1 MEGLK
6 PPSTKQDKN
15 EEALTKYAAFLCGL
29 TLLVIVIRWLRN
41 IHITSPHPKTSAS
54 LPIYGREVCFLVFQT
69 LERRL
74 PASWFGRPSLGF
86 SLMIS
91 VYLIGNVA
99 FCSNM
104 LAMPQLL
111 NHWASRFGWMCAG
124 NMALCVFFGLKNTPL
139 ALFASVS
146 HSQLNILHRVVGY
159 TTVFLLALHALVYTI
174 HFGRQGRLVQLL
186 KKEDLEGMGAGI
198 AMLVLLM
205 GVFRHKH
212 YELFYASHV
221 IGFVAVVL
229 LTALHRPN
237 WAKKI
242 PTVMLIIFSVWTMD
256 RLIRLSKLLRNLVN
270 NSATV
275 HPLPYRG
282 TRIVLKK
289 PGMENALPG
298 SHCFLWIPGLRLL
311 ETHPFTIINNDSSG
325 LELVMKSHE
334 GFTKTAASFASRYPR
349 SSLWA
354 SIDGPYGSLPV
365 VGNYDKLILIAG
377 GSGAAFT
384 FGVMNRIMMQREKL
398 AILSIEF
405 VWAVRRIDQLKYVN
419 ILHPLLLVRF
429 NLSPLSA
436 SHPLSTVFSI
446 FTLMAQ
452 PQTLETFA
460 NEEKLVP
467 LDVSVKENHT
477 QSESQISQP
486 GTDGRQPVP
495 LSWKLASIVLVTAI
509 GFGSQW
515 SSGVTSAMKSTIKKE
530 LHINNTQFS
539 LLEASEDFMVTALM
553 LVSGIVTDRIGGAG
567 AMLYGNL
574 IYSVGSILVAGAAQT
589 RSYKFMMA
597 GRVVR
602 ALGDIATQVAQY
614 KVFSS
619 WFAPGNGFA
628 STLGFELG
636 IGKIGAFAG
645 KSSANII
652 SKRLGFAWVFWI
664 AVFMNI
670 FTNIMTG
677 VFYFF
682 TKVANRRYHGI
693 NDPATGEKLTEKTRK
708 FEYRKVLE
716 LPWTFWA
723 VMGFSLFETSAAI
736 VFLQNATELAEQRFG
751 TDSIAAGWY
760 SSVLQYSGFFVVPLL
775 GVFLDLYGSR
785 ISVLVFC
792 GIGMFTSMLLV
803 CFSGAVKGTAASFGV
818 FAFAYC
824 FGPTTIIDSTRT
836 SMWDSTVFG
845 SAYAIKITMNNA
857 MNIIVRIITGK
868 IQDADNNSYDK
879 VTIVYV
885 VLAGLSVVVS
895 ILLAIG
901 AWKSVD
907 LGHLQWSRKKRI
919 AQGSLLNERKE
930 IFTKENVIGSWCG
943 YFWGVATGN
952 ND

>member
-1 MEGLK
+1 MEGIK

-15 EEALTKYAAFLCGL
+15 EEALTKYAAFLCVL
-29 TLLVIVIRWLRN
+29 MLLVIAIRWLRN
-41 IHITSPHPKTSAS
+41 IHITSPHLKTSAS
-54 LPIYGREVCFLVFQT
+54 LPTYGREACFLVFQS

-74 PASWFGRPSLGF
+74 PDSWFGRPSLGF
-86 SLMIS
+86 ILMIS
-91 VYLIGNVA
+91 VYFIGNVA

-124 NMALCVFFGLKNTPL
+124 NMGLCVFFGLKNTPL
-139 ALFASVS
+139 GLFASVS

-221 IGFVAVVL
+221 VGFVAVVL

-242 PTVMLIIFSVWTMD
+242 PTVMLIIFSVWAVD
-256 RLIRLSKLLRNLVN
+256 RLIRLSKLFRNLVN

-275 HPLPYRG
+275 YPLPYNG

-289 PGMENALPG
+289 PGMENSLPG
-298 SHCFLWIPGLRLL
+298 SHCFLWIPGLRLI
-311 ETHPFTIINNDSSG
+311 ETHPFTIVSNDSSG

-334 GFTKTAASFASRYPR
+334 GFTKAVDSFASRNPR
-349 SSLWA
+349 TSLWA
-354 SIDGPYGSLPV
+354 SIDGPYGSLPDV
-365 VGNYDKLILIAG
+365 NNYDKLILIAG

-384 FGVMNRIMMQREKL
+384 FGVINRIMMRREKL
-398 AILSIEF
+398 SIESIEF
-405 VWAVRRIDQLKYVN
+405 VWAVRRIVSS
-419 ILHPLLLVRF
+419 IL
-429 NLSPLSA
+429 
-436 SHPLSTVFSI
+436 
-446 FTLMAQ
+446 TLMAQ
-452 PQTLETFA
+452 RQTPESFP

-467 LDVSVKENHT
+467 LDVWVKENHVR
-477 QSESQISQP
+477 SESQISQP
-486 GTDGRQPVP
+486 ENDGRQPVP
-495 LSWKLASIVLVTAI
+495 LSWKLTSIVLVTAI

-515 SSGVTSAMKSTIKKE
+515 SSGVTSAMKSIIKKE
-530 LHINNTQFS
+530 LYINNTQFS

-553 LVSGIVTDRIGGAG
+553 LVSGIVTDRSGGA
-567 AMLYGNL
+567 
-574 IYSVGSILVAGAAQT
+574 
-589 RSYKFMMA
+589 
-597 GRVVR
+597 
-602 ALGDIATQVAQY
+602 
-614 KVFSS
+614 
-619 WFAPGNGFA
+619 
-628 STLGFELG
+628 
-636 IGKIGAFAG
+636 
-645 KSSANII
+645 
-652 SKRLGFAWVFWI
+652 
-664 AVFMNI
+664 
-670 FTNIMTG
+670 
-677 VFYFF
+677 
-682 TKVANRRYHGI
+682 
-693 NDPATGEKLTEKTRK
+693 ATGEKLTEKTRK

-723 VMGFSLFETSAAI
+723 VMVFSLFETSAAI

-775 GVFLDLYGSR
+775 GVFLDFYGSR
-785 ISVLVFC
+785 ISVLVFY
-792 GIGMFTSMLLV
+792 GIGMFISMLLV

-824 FGPTTIIDSTRT
+824 FGPTTIIDTTRA

-845 SAYAIKITMNNA
+845 SAYAINITMNNA

>member
-1 MEGLK
+1 MEGVK

-15 EEALTKYAAFLCGL
+15 EEALTKYAAFLCL
-29 TLLVIVIRWLRN
+29 LMLLVIAIRWLRN
-41 IHITSPHPKTSAS
+41 IHITSPHLKTSAS
-54 LPIYGREVCFLVFQT
+54 LPTYGREACFLVFQS

-74 PASWFGRPSLGF
+74 PDSWFGRPSLGF
-86 SLMIS
+86 ILMIS
-91 VYLIGNVA
+91 VYFIGNVA

-124 NMALCVFFGLKNTPL
+124 NMGLCVFFGLKNTPL
-139 ALFASVS
+139 GLFASVS

-242 PTVMLIIFSVWTMD
+242 PTVMLIIFSIWAVD
-256 RLIRLSKLLRNLVN
+256 RLIRLSKLFRNLVN

-275 HPLPYRG
+275 YPLPYNG

-289 PGMENALPG
+289 PEMENSLPG
-298 SHCFLWIPGLRLL
+298 SHCFLWIPGLRLI
-311 ETHPFTIINNDSSG
+311 ETHPFTIVSNDSSG

-334 GFTKTAASFASRYPR
+334 GFTKAVDSFASRNPR
-349 SSLWA
+349 TSLWA
-354 SIDGPYGSLPV
+354 SIDGPYGSLPDV
-365 VGNYDKLILIAG
+365 NNYDKLILIAG

-384 FGVMNRIMMQREKL
+384 FGVINRIMMQREKP
-398 AILSIEF
+398 AIQSIEF
-405 VWAVRRIDQLKYVN
+405 VWAVRRIEQLSWFRRHLGNLTESPYPINLKIYVTGE
-419 ILHPLLLVRF
+419 R
-429 NLSPLSA
+429 SA
-436 SHPLSTVFSI
+436 SGSLRDDIDTPESSRGTEREILLREDAFDYETISAMDDLCVSACGAVDNELKSSSFFEKLDVDGTIRKAAQASGSHDRVLVLSCGPKS
-446 FTLMAQ
+446 LMKAVQ
-452 PQTLETFA
+452 DSTPESFA
-460 NEEKLVP
+460 NEEKLILP
-467 LDVSVKENHT
+467 DVYVKENDV
-477 QSESQISQP
+477 QSESQITQ
-486 GTDGRQPVP
+486 TENDGRQPVP
-495 LSWKLASIVLVTAI
+495 LSWKLASVVLVTAI

-530 LHINNTQFS
+530 LYINNTQFS
-539 LLEASEDFMVTALM
+539 LLEASEDFMVTTLM
-553 LVSGIVTDRIGGAG
+553 LVSGIVTDRSGGA
-567 AMLYGNL
+567 
-574 IYSVGSILVAGAAQT
+574 
-589 RSYKFMMA
+589 
-597 GRVVR
+597 
-602 ALGDIATQVAQY
+602 
-614 KVFSS
+614 VFSS

-645 KSSANII
+645 KSTANII

-716 LPWTFWA
+716 LPWRFWA
-723 VMGFSLFETSAAI
+723 VMVFSLFETSAAI

-792 GIGMFTSMLLV
+792 GIGMFISMLLV

-824 FGPTTIIDSTRT
+824 FGPTTIIDTTRA

-845 SAYAIKITMNNA
+845 SAYAINITMNNA

-868 IQDADNNSYDK
+868 I
-879 VTIVYV
+879 
-885 VLAGLSVVVS
+885 
-895 ILLAIG
+895 
-901 AWKSVD
+901 
-907 LGHLQWSRKKRI
+907 
-919 AQGSLLNERKE
+919 
-930 IFTKENVIGSWCG
+930 
-943 YFWGVATGN
+943 
-952 ND
+952 

>member
-1 MEGLK
+1 
-6 PPSTKQDKN
+6 
-15 EEALTKYAAFLCGL
+15 
-29 TLLVIVIRWLRN
+29 
-41 IHITSPHPKTSAS
+41 
-54 LPIYGREVCFLVFQT
+54 
-69 LERRL
+69 
-74 PASWFGRPSLGF
+74 
-86 SLMIS
+86 
-91 VYLIGNVA
+91 
-99 FCSNM
+99 M

-111 NHWASRFGWMCAG
+111 NHWASSFGWMCVG

-139 ALFASVS
+139 GPLASVS
-146 HSQLNILHRVVGY
+146 HSQLNILHRIVGY
-159 TTVFLLALHALVYTI
+159 TTVFLLVLHALVYTI

-186 KKEDLEGMGAGI
+186 KKEDLEGMGACV

-212 YELFYASHV
+212 YELFYASH
-221 IGFVAVVL
+221 IMGFMAVVL
-229 LTALHRPN
+229 LAALHRPN

-242 PTVMLIIFSVWTMD
+242 PTVMLIIFSMWTVD
-256 RLIRLSKLLRNLVN
+256 RLIRLSKLLYNLVN
-270 NSATV
+270 NSATLY
-275 HPLPYRG
+275 PLPYKG

-298 SHCFLWIPGLRLL
+298 SHCLLWVPRLRLF
-311 ETHPFTIINNDSSG
+311 ETHPFTIVSNDASG
-325 LELVMKSHE
+325 LELVVKSHK
-334 GFTKTAASFASRYPR
+334 GFTKTVGSFATVNPR
-349 SSLWA
+349 ATLSA
-354 SIDGPYGSLPV
+354 SIDGPYGSLPDM
-365 VGNYDKLILIAG
+365 GNYDKLILIAG

-398 AILSIEF
+398 AIQSIEF
-405 VWAVRRIDQLKYVN
+405 VWAVRHVEQLSWFRRHLRDIANSEYPISVKVYVTGASGSVHDESGPLISPCGAERGILLRDDAFDYQTISDIDDLCELTGDEQKCN
-419 ILHPLLLVRF
+419 PLF
-429 NLSPLSA
+429 
-436 SHPLSTVFSI
+436 
-446 FTLMAQ
+446 
-452 PQTLETFA
+452 
-460 NEEKLVP
+460 EKL
-467 LDVSVKENHT
+467 DVNET
-477 QSESQISQP
+477 
-486 GTDGRQPVP
+486 PVP

-515 SSGVTSAMKSTIKKE
+515 SSGVTSAIKSTIKKE

-539 LLEASEDFMVTALM
+539 VLEASEDFMVTALM
-553 LVSGIVTDRIGGAG
+553 LVSGIVTDRICGA
-567 AMLYGNL
+567 
-574 IYSVGSILVAGAAQT
+574 
-589 RSYKFMMA
+589 
-597 GRVVR
+597 
-602 ALGDIATQVAQY
+602 
-614 KVFSS
+614 
-619 WFAPGNGFA
+619 
-628 STLGFELG
+628 G

-670 FTNIMTG
+670 FTNVITG

-708 FEYRKVLE
+708 FEYRKILE

-736 VFLQNATELAEQRFG
+736 VFLQNATGLAGQRFG

-785 ISVLVFC
+785 IFVLIFC
-792 GIGMFTSMLLV
+792 GIGMFISMLLV

-836 SMWDSTVFG
+836 SMWDSTVIG
-845 SAYAIKITMNNA
+845 SAYAIQITMNNA
-857 MNIIVRIITGK
+857 IITGK
-868 IQDADNNSYDK
+868 IQDADNKSYDD

-895 ILLAIG
+895 LLLTIG
-901 AWKSVD
+901 AWKFVD

-919 AQGSLLNERKE
+919 AQGSLLNKRKE
-930 IFTKENVIGSWCG
+930 IFTKENGEKNRRASLACFATLILLIIGSWCG

>member
-1 MEGLK
+1 
-6 PPSTKQDKN
+6 
-15 EEALTKYAAFLCGL
+15 
-29 TLLVIVIRWLRN
+29 
-41 IHITSPHPKTSAS
+41 
-54 LPIYGREVCFLVFQT
+54 
-69 LERRL
+69 
-74 PASWFGRPSLGF
+74 
-86 SLMIS
+86 
-91 VYLIGNVA
+91 
-99 FCSNM
+99 
-104 LAMPQLL
+104 
-111 NHWASRFGWMCAG
+111 
-124 NMALCVFFGLKNTPL
+124 
-139 ALFASVS
+139 
-146 HSQLNILHRVVGY
+146 
-159 TTVFLLALHALVYTI
+159 
-174 HFGRQGRLVQLL
+174 
-186 KKEDLEGMGAGI
+186 
-198 AMLVLLM
+198 
-205 GVFRHKH
+205 
-212 YELFYASHV
+212 
-221 IGFVAVVL
+221 
-229 LTALHRPN
+229 
-237 WAKKI
+237 
-242 PTVMLIIFSVWTMD
+242 
-256 RLIRLSKLLRNLVN
+256 
-270 NSATV
+270 
-275 HPLPYRG
+275 
-282 TRIVLKK
+282 
-289 PGMENALPG
+289 
-298 SHCFLWIPGLRLL
+298 
-311 ETHPFTIINNDSSG
+311 
-325 LELVMKSHE
+325 
-334 GFTKTAASFASRYPR
+334 
-349 SSLWA
+349 
-354 SIDGPYGSLPV
+354 
-365 VGNYDKLILIAG
+365 
-377 GSGAAFT
+377 
-384 FGVMNRIMMQREKL
+384 
-398 AILSIEF
+398 
-405 VWAVRRIDQLKYVN
+405 
-419 ILHPLLLVRF
+419 
-429 NLSPLSA
+429 
-436 SHPLSTVFSI
+436 
-446 FTLMAQ
+446 MAQ
-452 PQTLETFA
+452 PQKAESFM

-467 LDVSVKENHT
+467 PHVSVKEDHV
-477 QSESQISQP
+477 QSHSHISQP
-486 GTDGRQPVP
+486 ENDGRQPVP

-553 LVSGIVTDRIGGAG
+553 LVSGIVTDRIGGAETRRDAVWQSYLFG
-567 AMLYGNL
+567 RINL
-574 IYSVGSILVAGAAQT
+574 GGWSGSDSVIQIHDGWQ
-589 RSYKFMMA
+589 
-597 GRVVR
+597 GRAR
-602 ALGDIATQVAQY
+602 PRRYRHPSRPI
-614 KVFSS
+614 S

-670 FTNIMTG
+670 FTNVMTG

-693 NDPATGEKLTEKTRK
+693 NNPATGEKLTEKTRK

-792 GIGMFTSMLLV
+792 GIGMFISMLLV

-868 IQDADNNSYDK
+868 IQDDDNNSYDN

-895 ILLAIG
+895 LLLAVG

-919 AQGSLLNERKE
+919 AHGSLLNERKE
-930 IFTKENVIGSWCG
+930 IFTKENGEKNRRVSLACSATLILLIIGSWCG

>member
-1 MEGLK
+1 
-6 PPSTKQDKN
+6 
-15 EEALTKYAAFLCGL
+15 
-29 TLLVIVIRWLRN
+29 
-41 IHITSPHPKTSAS
+41 
-54 LPIYGREVCFLVFQT
+54 
-69 LERRL
+69 
-74 PASWFGRPSLGF
+74 
-86 SLMIS
+86 
-91 VYLIGNVA
+91 
-99 FCSNM
+99 
-104 LAMPQLL
+104 
-111 NHWASRFGWMCAG
+111 
-124 NMALCVFFGLKNTPL
+124 
-139 ALFASVS
+139 
-146 HSQLNILHRVVGY
+146 
-159 TTVFLLALHALVYTI
+159 
-174 HFGRQGRLVQLL
+174 
-186 KKEDLEGMGAGI
+186 
-198 AMLVLLM
+198 
-205 GVFRHKH
+205 
-212 YELFYASHV
+212 
-221 IGFVAVVL
+221 
-229 LTALHRPN
+229 
-237 WAKKI
+237 
-242 PTVMLIIFSVWTMD
+242 
-256 RLIRLSKLLRNLVN
+256 
-270 NSATV
+270 
-275 HPLPYRG
+275 
-282 TRIVLKK
+282 
-289 PGMENALPG
+289 
-298 SHCFLWIPGLRLL
+298 
-311 ETHPFTIINNDSSG
+311 
-325 LELVMKSHE
+325 
-334 GFTKTAASFASRYPR
+334 
-349 SSLWA
+349 
-354 SIDGPYGSLPV
+354 
-365 VGNYDKLILIAG
+365 
-377 GSGAAFT
+377 
-384 FGVMNRIMMQREKL
+384 
-398 AILSIEF
+398 
-405 VWAVRRIDQLKYVN
+405 
-419 ILHPLLLVRF
+419 
-429 NLSPLSA
+429 
-436 SHPLSTVFSI
+436 
-446 FTLMAQ
+446 MAQ
-452 PQTLETFA
+452 PQTPESVA
-460 NEEKLVP
+460 NEAKLVP
-467 LDVSVKENHT
+467 PEVSIKEEHVL
-477 QSESQISQP
+477 SELQTSQP
-486 GTDGRQPVP
+486 ENDGRQPVP

-574 IYSVGSILVAGAAQT
+574 IYSIGSILVAGAAQT

-670 FTNIMTG
+670 FTNVMTG

-792 GIGMFTSMLLV
+792 GIGMFISMLLV

-868 IQDADNNSYDK
+868 IQDVDNNSYDK

-885 VLAGLSVVVS
+885 ILAGLSVVVS
-895 ILLAIG
+895 LLLAVG

-919 AQGSLLNERKE
+919 AQGALLNERKD
-930 IFTKENVIGSWCG
+930 IFTKENGEKNRRVSLACFATLILLIIGSWCG